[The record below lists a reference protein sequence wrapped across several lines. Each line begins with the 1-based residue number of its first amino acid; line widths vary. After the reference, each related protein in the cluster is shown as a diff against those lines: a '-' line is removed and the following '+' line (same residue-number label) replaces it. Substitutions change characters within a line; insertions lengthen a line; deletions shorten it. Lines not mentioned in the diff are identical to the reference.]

1 MGRIALS
8 AQMMAM
14 TKEHAQMETQLNEN
28 QDVLESKWRKQME
41 SQKERFEEKE
51 AVILGLKETIA
62 GLEGE
67 IEALKGSLQKE
78 KSVAV
83 AEAAEDMSKLGAE
96 INILKERIKVEEL
109 KAQQNGMASEKMVAE
124 LENQ

>member
-1 MGRIALS
+1 
-8 AQMMAM
+8 
-14 TKEHAQMETQLNEN
+14 
-28 QDVLESKWRKQME
+28 ME
-41 SQKERFEEKE
+41 SQEERFKEKE

-67 IEALKGSLQKE
+67 IEALKESLQKE

-83 AEAAEDMSKLGAE
+83 AEAAGEMSKLGAE
-96 INILKERIKVEEL
+96 INILKERIKAEEL

-124 LENQ
+124 LENQIRAGQAERRR